1 MPKVYVN
8 LLDFGAL
15 DSRRP
20 VKAGH
25 KAYCTKAPSPNKYMY
40 QQLVHLGK
48 GNPMEYSVIIL
59 DEINEDGYDY
69 IVTDEMIRL
78 EDDSDDENSFE

>member
-1 MPKVYVN
+1 MPEVYAN
-8 LLDFGAL
+8 LLDLGAL
-15 DSRRP
+15 GGCRP
-20 VKAGH
+20 VNSGH
-25 KAYCTKAPSPNKYMY
+25 KACCTKPPSPNKYMY

-59 DEINEDGYDY
+59 DEINNDGYDY

-78 EDDSDDENSFE
+78 EDDEDENSFE

>member
-1 MPKVYVN
+1 
-8 LLDFGAL
+8 
-15 DSRRP
+15 
-20 VKAGH
+20 
-25 KAYCTKAPSPNKYMY
+25 
-40 QQLVHLGK
+40 
-48 GNPMEYSVIIL
+48 MEYSVIIL